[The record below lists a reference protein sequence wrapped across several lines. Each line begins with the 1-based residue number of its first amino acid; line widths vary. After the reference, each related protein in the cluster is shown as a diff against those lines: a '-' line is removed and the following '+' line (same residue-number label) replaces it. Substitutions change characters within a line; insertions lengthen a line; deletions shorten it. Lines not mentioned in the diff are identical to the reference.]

1 MTTLAGLLSTIF
13 DRRYAGSAAG
23 DRRDTATLCAAL
35 MAARDEVSGMDL
47 ARRVL
52 DRYGSLDAAG
62 QIEFFAH
69 LGDAM
74 EIDPAKVQDALAAY
88 RDGPAPQSHRILM
101 AASEPPRQELF
112 RRLNRV
118 PGATAR
124 LVAMRED
131 LRRATKTKPDLAV
144 VDTDLSHLL
153 RSWFNRGFLVLRPV
167 NWDSPASLLQKI
179 IEYEAVHTIHSW
191 DDLRRRLQPPDRR
204 CFAFF
209 HPAMPDEPLIFVE
222 VALTRGIPG
231 NVGALLAQDRVPLK
245 LDEADTAVFYSISN
259 CQPGLAGISFGNL
272 LIKQVVADLTAE
284 LPGLRTFVTLSPIPG
299 LTAWLEDAGLDPADD
314 TALRQAAAHYL
325 VNERRGDLPRDP
337 VARFHIGNGATIHDV
352 HAGADMS
359 AAGIAQSRGA
369 MVNYLYDPNMIGRNL
384 EELVSG
390 RVAATRAVNALAR
403 QAQIPEQKP

>member
-1 MTTLAGLLSTIF
+1 MTTLAGLLSTVF
-13 DRRYAGSAAG
+13 DLRYAGTAAG
-23 DRRDTATLCAAL
+23 DRRDIATLCRSL

-52 DRYGSLDAAG
+52 DRYGALDEVERAG
-62 QIEFFAH
+62 FFGFLAV
-69 LGDAM
+69 GM
-74 EIDPAKVQDALAAY
+74 EIDPGAVQDALAAFTAAP
-88 RDGPAPQSHRILM
+88 GPLTHAALM
-101 AASEPPRQELF
+101 AASEPPRQDLF

-124 LVAMRED
+124 LVAMRAD
-131 LRRATKTKPDLAV
+131 LRRAIGDAPELAV
-144 VDTDLSHLL
+144 VDADLSHLL
-153 RSWFNRGFLVLRPV
+153 RSWFNRGFLLLRPV

-191 DDLRRRLQPPDRR
+191 DDLRRRLQPADRR

-231 NVGALLAQDRVPLK
+231 NVDQLLAQEREPVALSK
-245 LDEADTAVFYSISN
+245 VDTATFYSISN

-299 LTAWLEDAGLDPADD
+299 LADWLSDVGYVPEGRAE
-314 TALRQAAAHYL
+314 LRQAAAYYL
-325 VNERRGDLPRDP
+325 TRERRGVLPRDP
-337 VARFHIGNGATIHDV
+337 VARFHLGNGATIHDI
-352 HAGADMS
+352 HAEADS
-359 AAGIAQSRGA
+359 SESGRARSLGA
-369 MVNYLYDPNMIGRNL
+369 MVNYLYEPDRIAKNL
-384 EELVSG
+384 EGLTEG
-390 RVAATRAVNALAR
+390 KIAATRPVQLLAR
-403 QAQIPEQKP
+403 QAQISEKAG

>member
-1 MTTLAGLLSTIF
+1 MTTLAGLLSSVF
-13 DRRYAGSAAG
+13 DRRYVGSAAG
-23 DRRDTATLCAAL
+23 DRRDTVTLCAAL
-35 MAARDEVSGMDL
+35 MDARDEVSGMDL

-62 QIEFFAH
+62 QNEFFAH
-69 LGDAM
+69 LAVAM
-74 EIDPAKVQDALAAY
+74 EIDPVALQDALAAY
-88 RDGPAPQSHRILM
+88 RADPAPQTHRTLM
-101 AASEPPRQELF
+101 AASEPPRQDLF

-124 LVAMRED
+124 LVAMRDD
-131 LRRATKTKPDLAV
+131 LRRVIKMRPELAV
-144 VDTDLSHLL
+144 VDADLSHLL

-191 DDLRRRLQPPDRR
+191 DDLRCRLQPADRR

-209 HPAMPDEPLIFVE
+209 HPAMPDDPLIFVE

-231 NVGALLAQDRVPLK
+231 NVGTLLAQDRVPLK
-245 LDEADTAVFYSISN
+245 LGEADTAAFYSISN

-272 LIKQVVADLTAE
+272 LIKQVVADLTAQ

-299 LTAWLEDAGLDPADD
+299 LSGWLEDAGLDPADD
-314 TALRQAAAHYL
+314 AALRQAAAHYL

-352 HAGADMS
+352 HAGADTS
-359 AAGIAQSRGA
+359 ASGIAQSRGA
-369 MVNYLYDPNMIGRNL
+369 MVNYLYDPDRIGRNL
-384 EELVSG
+384 EELAAG
-390 RVAATRAVNALAR
+390 RVAATRAVQSLAR
-403 QAQIPEQKP
+403 QAQIPEAAS